1 MARKSKTTVESNFT
15 KGLLTYATGMTF
27 PENAV
32 TATNNFTYRPWGL
45 VERRLGLDYEP
56 GGFTTQL
63 PSEGKAVSYFLW
75 NDVAGDGNISIIVIQ
90 TGQLLNFYL
99 VELTE
104 TVVSPIEQ
112 QIDLSDFQTE
122 DDSTTDWTTTEVQ
135 YAAGNGYLF
144 VAGHNIDPVA
154 IQYDPT
160 TGGLT
165 STVIPILV
173 RDFDGIPEDGV
184 PVTARDAAITNEHTY
199 NLVNQGWTA
208 VGLAD
213 YPDGSPATLT
223 KFFTQIGVYPSNADV
238 WFSFKDS
245 TNVFNPSSTI
255 ANIISGNSLAPRGH
269 IALPAFSQSRD
280 AASSISVAN
289 TMTSGGE
296 RPTTVAFFAGR
307 VWYAGTKWFTYNQNI
322 YFSQII
328 DTVGA
333 GVSVLNISNSNYNQF
348 GACFQQNDP
357 TSEVTFNLLPDD
369 GGVVRIPDM
378 GTVYKLWPLQSSLI
392 IFASN
397 GIWVISGSEGV
408 GFTANS
414 FTVNKLSSVRCI
426 SSTSFVDVLGYPMW
440 WTHEGIY
447 ALTVNTTANQSSGGL
462 EVKSL
467 TDQTIVQ
474 FFRTIPGLSKTFA
487 RGVYDP
493 LNYIIYWIYRSSVPL
508 STDEEFTYDSV
519 LMFNTLSQ
527 AWYTWTIPIDKVQLR
542 GIFLQPSIN
551 PTVNSYRVKWIT
563 STSVGDGVSGLFRFA
578 DESNNNYVDWFSFD
592 NTGVPYVSTLSTGY
606 RLHGS
611 ADHKFQNRYVTLYFE
626 NQATDA
632 ANPAQPGT
640 VVSSALIQGVWDY
653 ALNNLTNRIGA
664 AEKCIITNDSYQFG
678 IRKIKLRG
686 RGRVFQMNVT
696 SDPGFPC
703 NMIGWAITE
712 DINAVP

>member
-1 MARKSKTTVESNFT
+1 MPRKSNTTVESNFT
-15 KGLLTYATGMTF
+15 KGLLTYATGMSF

-32 TATNNFTYRPWGL
+32 TTTNNFTYRPWGL
-45 VERRLGLDYEP
+45 VERRLGLDFEP

-63 PSEGKAVSYFLW
+63 FSEGKAVSYFLW
-75 NDVAGDGNISIIVIQ
+75 NDVAGDGDSSILVIQ
-90 TGQLLNFYL
+90 TGNILSFYL
-99 VELTE
+99 VVLVD
-104 TVVSPIEQ
+104 TVVAPLGD
-112 QIDLSDFQTE
+112 IDLSVFQTE
-122 DDSTTDWTTTEVQ
+122 DDAVSGWTTEEVQ

-144 VAGHNIDPVA
+144 VVGPNIDPIA
-154 IQYDPT
+154 IQFDPLDNS
-160 TGGLT
+160 LT
-165 STVIPILV
+165 PIGITILV
-173 RDFDGIPEDGV
+173 RDFDGIPEEGISVSDRLA
-184 PVTARDAAITNEHTY
+184 TLDNTHEY

-208 VGLAD
+208 TGVGDIPTGA
-213 YPDGSPATLT
+213 PDTVDT
-223 KFFTQIGVYPSNADV
+223 FVTQTGVYPSNADV

-245 TNVFNPSSTI
+245 TNIFNPSSTV
-255 ANIISGNSLAPRGH
+255 ANVIPGNALAPRGH
-269 IALPAFSQSRD
+269 FVLNAFSQARD
-280 AASSISVAN
+280 VASGLSLSPTI
-289 TMTSGGE
+289 TSSQN
-296 RPTTVAFFAGR
+296 RPTTTAFFAGR
-307 VWYAGTKWFTYNQNI
+307 VWYAGTKWFTFNQNI

-333 GVSVLNISNSNYNQF
+333 GIKSLTINNVNYNQF

-357 TSEVTFNLLPDD
+357 TSEVTFGLLPDD

-378 GTVYKLWPLQSSLI
+378 GTVYKLWPLQNSLI

-414 FTVNKLSSVRCI
+414 FSVNKLSSVRCI

-440 WTHEGIY
+440 WTHEGVY

-493 LNYIIYWIYRSSVPL
+493 LNYIIYWVYNSSVPL
-508 STDEEFTYDSV
+508 STDDEFTYDSV

-527 AWYTWTIPIDKVQLR
+527 AWYTWSVPIDKVKLR
-542 GIFLQPSIN
+542 GVFLQPSVN

-563 STSVGDGVSGLFRFA
+563 SVPIGDGLTATFRFA

-592 NTGVPYVSTLSTGY
+592 SAGEPYVSTLSTGY

-611 ADHKFQNRYVTLYFE
+611 ADHKFQNRYITLYFE
-626 NQATDA
+626 NQSPDA
-632 ANPAQPGT
+632 ANPTQPGT
-640 VVSSALIQGVWDY
+640 VVSSALVQGVWDY

-686 RGRVFQMNVT
+686 RGRVFQMNIT

-712 DINAVP
+712 DINTVP